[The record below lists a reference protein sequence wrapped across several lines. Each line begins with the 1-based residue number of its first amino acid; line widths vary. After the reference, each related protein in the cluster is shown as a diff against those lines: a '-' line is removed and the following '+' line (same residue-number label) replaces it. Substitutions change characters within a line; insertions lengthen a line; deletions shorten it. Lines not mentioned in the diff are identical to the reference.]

1 MTMRIGIGV
10 VLLLSLASA
19 AAAASTLTVEGVM
32 SPAWVERGGARLP
45 LAVGMQLNDRDRIV
59 TGAGSRALL
68 RLAEGSAV
76 KLGENAS
83 LVVNDLADKADAG
96 AARLVTASLAVVRG
110 AFRFTTG
117 IFGSQAAGRDVKV
130 RISTVT
136 AGIRGTD
143 LWGKSDE
150 RRDLV
155 CLIEGAISVS
165 HAQTGEFTMADPL
178 SFFVAPRDARPLP
191 VAPVDPKQLKEWAE
205 ETEIQA
211 GRGGARRGGRYFV
224 TASVSAD
231 QKSAL
236 AAYHALRAAGYPAV
250 VRPVK
255 KDDGSFEYPVRVV
268 NLETQQDAA
277 ATAAK
282 LQVLGM
288 SEAVAGR

>member
-1 MTMRIGIGV
+1 MRFGFGALS
-10 VLLLSLASA
+10 VLALLGAPA
-19 AAAASTLTVEGVM
+19 AAQTLTVEGVV

-45 LAVGMQLNDRDRIV
+45 LAVGMQLNDRDRVV
-59 TGAGSRALL
+59 TGSGSRALL

-83 LVVNDLADKADAG
+83 LAVSGLADRAGTG
-96 AARLVTASLAVVRG
+96 AARLVTASLDVVRG

-117 IFGSQAAGRDVKV
+117 IFGRPAAGRDVRV

-155 CLIEGAISVS
+155 CLIEGTISVG
-165 HAQTGEFTMADPL
+165 HAQTGEFTMAEPL
-178 SFFVAPRDARPLP
+178 SFFVAPRNERPLP
-191 VAPVDPKQLKEWAE
+191 VAPVDPKQLNAWAA

-211 GRGGARRGGRYFV
+211 GAGGARRGGRYFV
-224 TASVSAD
+224 TAGVAAD

-236 AAYHALRAAGYPAV
+236 AAYHKLRAAGYPAV

-255 KDDGSFEYPVRVV
+255 KDDGSIEYPVRIV
-268 NLETQQDAA
+268 NLATQQDAA
-277 ATAAK
+277 ATAEK
-282 LQVLGM
+282 LKALGM
-288 SEAVAGR
+288 PDAAAGR

>member
-1 MTMRIGIGV
+1 MRFPLV
-10 VLLLSLASA
+10 FSMLLGLIAVP
-19 AAAASTLTVEGVM
+19 AAASTLTVEGVV
-32 SPAWVERGGARLP
+32 SPAWVERGGARIP
-45 LAVGMQLNDRDRIV
+45 LAIGMQLSDRDRVV
-59 TGAGSRALL
+59 TGGGSRALL
-68 RLAEGSAV
+68 RMAEGSAV

-83 LVVNDLADKADAG
+83 LVVSDLADRASAG
-96 AARLVTASLAVVRG
+96 AARLVTASLDVVRG

-117 IFGSQAAGRDVKV
+117 VFGRPAAGRDVKI

-178 SFFVAPRDARPLP
+178 SFFVAPRNEKPLP
-191 VAPVDPKQLKEWAE
+191 VAAVDPKQLNEWAA

-211 GRGGARRGGRYFV
+211 GAGGARRGGRHFV

-255 KDDGSFEYPVRVV
+255 RNDGSIEYPVRVP
-268 NLETQQDAA
+268 NLATPQDAA
-277 ATAAK
+277 TTAEK
-282 LQVLGM
+282 LKALGM
-288 SEAVAGR
+288 SEATAR

>member
-1 MTMRIGIGV
+1 MRSLLIATM
-10 VLLLSLASA
+10 LLSLASA
-19 AAAASTLTVEGVM
+19 TAAASTLTVEGVV
-32 SPAWVERGGARLP
+32 SPAWVERGGARMP
-45 LAVGMQLNDRDRIV
+45 LAVGMQLSDRDRVV
-59 TGAGSRALL
+59 TGGGSRALL
-68 RLAEGSAV
+68 RMAEGSAV

-83 LVVNDLADKADAG
+83 LVVSDIADRASAG
-96 AARLVTASLAVVRG
+96 AARLVTASLDVVRG

-117 IFGSQAAGRDVKV
+117 VFGSSAAGRDVKI

-143 LWGKSDE
+143 LWGRSDE

-178 SFFVAPRDARPLP
+178 SFFVAPRNEKPLP
-191 VAPVDPKQLKEWAE
+191 VAAVDPKQLNEWAA

-211 GRGGARRGGRYFV
+211 GAGGARRGGRHFV
-224 TASVSAD
+224 TASVSVD

-255 KDDGSFEYPVRVV
+255 SDDGTLSYPVRVP
-268 NLETQQDAA
+268 NLGTPQDAA
-277 ATAAK
+277 VTAAK
-282 LQVLGM
+282 LKALGM
-288 SEAVAGR
+288 PDATVGR

>member
-1 MTMRIGIGV
+1 MRFGFLALS
-10 VLLLSLASA
+10 VLALVGAPA
-19 AAAASTLTVEGVM
+19 AAQTLAVEGVV
-32 SPAWVERGGARLP
+32 SPAWVERGGARVP
-45 LAVGMQLNDRDRIV
+45 LAVGMQLGDRDRIV
-59 TGAGSRALL
+59 TGAGARALL
-68 RLAEGSAV
+68 RMAEGSAV

-83 LVVNDLADKADAG
+83 LAVDGLADRAG
-96 AARLVTASLAVVRG
+96 AGTARLVTASLDVLRG

-117 IFGSQAAGRDVKV
+117 VFGRPAAARDVKV

-155 CLIEGAISVS
+155 CLIEGSISVS
-165 HAQTGEFTMADPL
+165 HAQTGEFTMAEPL
-178 SFFVAPRDARPLP
+178 SFFVAPRNEKPLP
-191 VAPVDPKQLKEWAE
+191 VAAVDPKQLKEWAV

-211 GRGGARRGGRYFV
+211 GSGGARRGGRYAV

-231 QKSAL
+231 QKPAL
-236 AAYHALRAAGYPAV
+236 DAYRALRAAGYPAL

-255 KDDGSFEYPVRVV
+255 KDDGSIEYRVRIQ
-268 NLETQQDAA
+268 NLATPQDAE

-282 LQVLGM
+282 LKALGM
-288 SEAVAGR
+288 PEASAGG